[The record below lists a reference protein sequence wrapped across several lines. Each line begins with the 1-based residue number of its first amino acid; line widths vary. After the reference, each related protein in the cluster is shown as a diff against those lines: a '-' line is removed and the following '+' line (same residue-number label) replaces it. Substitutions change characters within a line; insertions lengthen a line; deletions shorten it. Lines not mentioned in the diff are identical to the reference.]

1 MICVAFLTTLYLN
14 AVLLKL
20 HQIVQ
25 FGAITDC
32 PAHVFN
38 EGHEGHNQ
46 FYLLIECTQHSKHEN
61 VVIFIMCNEISRSF
75 NNNQYTSLP
84 HYSGKGRA
92 DTLQTF
98 SMYIMYNL
106 A

>member
-1 MICVAFLTTLYLN
+1 M
-14 AVLLKL
+14 LLKL
-20 HQIVQ
+20 YQIVQ
-25 FGAITDC
+25 FGAISDC
-32 PAHVFN
+32 PAHVFS

-61 VVIFIMCNEISRSF
+61 VAIFMCNEISRSF
-75 NNNQYTSLP
+75 NNTLYTSLP
-84 HYSGKGRA
+84 HYSSGKGRA
-92 DTLQTF
+92 DTLQAF